1 MQFMPTTFDT
11 VNNDVMFTDFVPQDS
26 SMSNF
31 SNELNTAMAEA
42 QNGRRQAVSTKGN
55 ETVREKDEEKNSPY
69 TERAEIY
76 SFFAP
81 QEPRFNLEE
90 LSKLATAFQNDG
102 ICIEAQNALSGLM
115 DMPTGPTL
123 KDLLSSLISSIKGG
137 NVALDSNE
145 ISYLQNLAGRA
156 LPSQPTVLY
165 DNIRYKDALTGMN
178 TFVSA
183 IKQNPTTLSKEELS
197 ALCKSF
203 NLSEDMEKGMQKTLA
218 QFDKTIPL
226 TNKQVDAIFDEA
238 KTFLTSK
245 NDEVTKLKKSLEQN
259 LKPLYESAQKREEA
273 DRRALMQENKDVL
286 YSKTV
291 IEDTVIT
298 KVLGEDLNRNTVN
311 GKKLEEKEGQNKS
324 AKAQAS
330 ANETKTAY
338 HKTTQNIETEQN
350 IAAKQEN
357 TLSNQEVLTQT
368 KQENSLSNHDVFTQ
382 TRQEAEG
389 KQENT
394 LIANMV
400 RDERNAE
407 AKAEDKF
414 FADKEE
420 VKEQA
425 KEQMER
431 FGLDKQNTTE
441 DRKND
446 FSRGDSHSETR
457 QEEHSA
463 EASMA
468 GTLGVQASTSFET
481 AQANFAETVTNLRSQ
496 VQDTVLTMMKN
507 GAKRLEVSLNPVEL
521 GQMAVVLTV
530 RNGEV
535 NALIQ
540 ADKAE
545 SASLIN
551 QQLDVIRAELEHQGF
566 KVENI
571 DVEVGLSDY
580 SDNQTGMNWESMQ
593 QHNNEQTFR
602 ENLQNLNY
610 LRALARKGSSS
621 NMNED
626 NSLAHNMHN
635 LGNIMAG
642 KENTSLQ
649 GLHIIT

>member
-11 VNNDVMFTDFVPQDS
+11 VNNDVMFTDFIPQDS

-31 SNELNTAMAEA
+31 SNELDTAMAEA
-42 QNGRRQAVSTKGN
+42 QNGKRKSASTKDN
-55 ETVREKDEEKNSPY
+55 ETVRETDEEKNSPY

-90 LSKLATAFQNDG
+90 LSKLATAFQNDD

-115 DMPTGPTL
+115 NMPTGPTL
-123 KDLLSSLISSIKGG
+123 KDLLATLTSSIKGG
-137 NVALDSNE
+137 NTALDTNE
-145 ISYLQNLAGRA
+145 ISYLQNLSGRA
-156 LPSQPTVLY
+156 NPSQPTVLY
-165 DNIRYKDALTGMN
+165 DSIRYKDALSGMSA
-178 TFVSA
+178 FVSA

-203 NLSEDMEKGMQKTLA
+203 NLSEDMERGMQKTLA
-218 QFDKTIPL
+218 QFDKTTPL

-245 NDEVTKLKKSLEQN
+245 NDEFTKMKKSLEQN
-259 LKPLYESAQKREEA
+259 LKPLYESAQKREAA
-273 DRRALMQENKDVL
+273 DRRLLMQENKDVL

-330 ANETKTAY
+330 ANETKTVY

-357 TLSNQEVLTQT
+357 SLSNQEVLTQT
-368 KQENSLSNHDVFTQ
+368 
-382 TRQEAEG
+382 RQEAEG
-389 KQENT
+389 RQEST

-400 RDERNAE
+400 RDERSAE

-431 FGLDKQNTTE
+431 FGLDKQTNTE

-446 FSRGDSHSETR
+446 FSHDSHADTR
-457 QEEHSA
+457 NKEQ
-463 EASMA
+463 EASIA
-468 GTLGVQASTSFET
+468 GTLGVQAGTSFE
-481 AQANFAETVTNLRSQ
+481 AGQANFAETVTNLRSQ

-530 RNGEV
+530 KNGEV
-535 NALIQ
+535 NAVIQ

-551 QQLDVIRAELEHQGF
+551 QQLDVIRAELEHQGL

-580 SDNQTGMNWESMQ
+580 SDTQTGLNWESMQ

-635 LGNIMAG
+635 LGNIMTG

>member
-1 MQFMPTTFDT
+1 MVFALLWAKEFAMQFMPTTFDT

-31 SNELNTAMAEA
+31 SNELDTAMAEA
-42 QNGRRQAVSTKGN
+42 QDGRRQAVSAKDM
-55 ETVREKDEEKNSPY
+55 ETVREMEEEKNSPY

-90 LSKLATAFQNDG
+90 LSKLAKAFQNDD
-102 ICIEAQNALSGLM
+102 ICIEAQNALASLM
-115 DMPTGPTL
+115 NTPTGPTL
-123 KDLLSSLISSIKGG
+123 KDLLATLTSSIKGG
-137 NVALDSNE
+137 NVALDTNE
-145 ISYLQNLAGRA
+145 ISYLQNLSGRVN
-156 LPSQPTVLY
+156 PSQPTVLY
-165 DNIRYKDALTGMN
+165 DSIRYRDALSGM
-178 TFVSA
+178 TSFISA

-203 NLSEDMEKGMQKTLA
+203 NLSEDMERGMQKTLA
-218 QFDKTIPL
+218 LFDKNTPL

-238 KTFLTSK
+238 KTLLTSK
-245 NDEVTKLKKSLEQN
+245 NDEFTKLKKSLEQN

-273 DRRALMQENKDVL
+273 ERRSLMQENKDVL

-330 ANETKTAY
+330 ANETNAY
-338 HKTTQNIETEQN
+338 HKTTQNVETEQN
-350 IAAKQEN
+350 IAVKQEN
-357 TLSNQEVLTQT
+357 TLSNE
-368 KQENSLSNHDVFTQ
+368 DVFTQ
-382 TRQEAEG
+382 TKHDAQD

-431 FGLDKQNTTE
+431 FGLDKQNNAE
-441 DRKND
+441 ERRNN
-446 FSRGDSHSETR
+446 FSDNSHAETR
-457 QEEHSA
+457 NEEHNTETSA
-463 EASMA
+463 GMA
-468 GTLGVQASTSFET
+468 GTLGVQANTVFET

-530 RNGEV
+530 KNGEV
-535 NALIQ
+535 NAVIQ

-551 QQLDVIRAELEHQGF
+551 QQLDVIRAELEHQGL

-580 SDNQTGMNWESMQ
+580 SDTQNGLNWESMQ

-621 NMNED
+621 NIHED

-642 KENTSLQ
+642 KENSSLQ